1 MPNGTVFREIT
12 SSMACLLVS
21 GTILT
26 HCDHQSA
33 GETQDA
39 NMSFEQQ
46 RIQMVASQI
55 ERRGVRHARV
65 LAAMR
70 SVPRHEFVDASYRD
84 SAYDDTPLPIGHRQ
98 TISQPYIVAYMTELL
113 QPQPGDRILEV
124 GTGCGYQAA
133 VLAEIGAEV
142 YTIEIVE
149 PLCARARADL
159 QRLGYQN
166 ITVIC
171 GDGYNG
177 WPAAAPY
184 DGILVAAAP
193 EKVPQPLLDQL
204 KVGGRLVIPVGGFSQ
219 DLIVIERTESGYT
232 RTNQIPVRFVPMTGH
247 AEE

>member
-1 MPNGTVFREIT
+1 
-12 SSMACLLVS
+12 
-21 GTILT
+21 
-26 HCDHQSA
+26 
-33 GETQDA
+33 
-39 NMSFEQQ
+39 MSFEQQ

-70 SVPRHEFVDASYRD
+70 SVPRHEFVEASYRD

-124 GTGCGYQAA
+124 GTGSGYQAA

-232 RTNQIPVRFVPMTGH
+232 RTNQIPVRFVPMTGQ